1 MPNHKYE
8 SLRVAIQMRGGSM
21 PAIKTPEFFALIDYL
36 FSPEEAELAV
46 ILPIM
51 PASADE
57 IADKAGK
64 DSGTVKLQLEGMA
77 DKGLVYTFDRDN
89 VRYYSLLP
97 LLPGV
102 FEMLFLSGDVS
113 ERAIKLA
120 HLFDDYFKA
129 LDKYSSSSDLKSA
142 PFPLARVIS
151 VEKEIPASYE
161 IHPYDKVS
169 EYIDKA
175 EYIAVG
181 TCYCRHHGELL
192 GHPCTKPKEVC
203 MGFGPDARYIAD
215 RKFGRLISK
224 EEARAIL
231 RLTEEAGLVHCS
243 SNMSKYVQFVCN
255 CCTCHCAILQS
266 MKKYNMKGVAAVSGF
281 ITAFDEES
289 CIACGDC
296 VERCP
301 MEALKMSGDRLLYDS
316 NLCIGCGLCS
326 SSCPTGSLR
335 LVQRNNAPVPPRDWR
350 QLNASLMSSLSEM
363 TQG

>member
-102 FEMLFLSGDVS
+102 FEMQFLSGDVS

-316 NLCIGCGLCS
+316 DLCIGCGLCS

>member
-1 MPNHKYE
+1 MPDHKYE

-102 FEMLFLSGDVS
+102 FEMQFLSGDVS

-316 NLCIGCGLCS
+316 DLCIGCGLCS

>member
-64 DSGTVKLQLEGMA
+64 DSGTVKLQLERMA

-102 FEMLFLSGDVS
+102 FEMQFLSGDVS